1 MREGTYLVF
10 RKMAAM
16 SERDKRALKRQ
27 QTQLEDERKELMGK
41 LETQRR
47 LIESLQESKKKEE
60 SKSDGIDRDSSRA
73 QGQASG
79 GEQPD
84 NTEKTR
90 TPKRVD
96 RSTDVRKMADKK
108 ELTEA
113 SQTQLEVIDEVGES
127 PDRRLVHS
135 TIPKEV
141 SRMDDDFDVRYKRLK
156 QKLTDSLNITHDVTG
171 AQKETTEKSRASKSL
186 PTIIQAEDNPDR
198 LSLTKYLVRNRWT
211 KLISEEEDTSER
223 GENKTSDQLST
234 GSFDDT
240 RDGAYFDTG
249 QDMEERQIVDRV
261 KKLEYQER
269 IVDEQIRRKGAEEE
283 QRIQRLK
290 ELRMHQYFEN
300 EQRRRSETL
309 MVLKEKE
316 REAEKRLEAKVRMQ
330 IDFDNRLRQLQRE
343 EEVLSSRTRQFKVE
357 PEAQSTPR
365 IRVDIPPGRNEADA
379 LRENELDRREEYL
392 RQIEAGLQQEQQ
404 RQSEIAHMKDQQS
417 SLKNAQ
423 MLEQQAIRE
432 QELNGQ
438 EQYLQQKES
447 ELQQKEEKLQE
458 AMKAHERIL
467 PLQSELEEKTAKEHE
482 LDRKETYLRQLEREL
497 SKKEEDIRKQLKL
510 RTEKP
515 VIEQGIDQSRHSGIS
530 KKDTDNSESKQRD
543 PSKTEVREKV
553 ISPFVKPYVNFFSG
567 TEPVPKNES
576 NFEQWKVEI
585 DSLRDSSGYP
595 EHIVNQVM
603 RNSLKG
609 EARRVLFTLGP
620 EATADDIMQK
630 LQVTFGNVASG
641 QTVLQEF
648 YTAEQKENESVT
660 LWGIRLEE
668 IYQRAIDKVLQQMSR
683 EIRCLLNASGDHF
696 GA

>member
-1 MREGTYLVF
+1 M
-10 RKMAAM
+10 
-16 SERDKRALKRQ
+16 
-27 QTQLEDERKELMGK
+27 
-41 LETQRR
+41 
-47 LIESLQESKKKEE
+47 
-60 SKSDGIDRDSSRA
+60 
-73 QGQASG
+73 
-79 GEQPD
+79 
-84 NTEKTR
+84 
-90 TPKRVD
+90 
-96 RSTDVRKMADKK
+96 
-108 ELTEA
+108 
-113 SQTQLEVIDEVGES
+113 
-127 PDRRLVHS
+127 
-135 TIPKEV
+135 
-141 SRMDDDFDVRYKRLK
+141 
-156 QKLTDSLNITHDVTG
+156 
-171 AQKETTEKSRASKSL
+171 
-186 PTIIQAEDNPDR
+186 
-198 LSLTKYLVRNRWT
+198 
-211 KLISEEEDTSER
+211 ISEEEDTSER
-223 GENKTSDQLST
+223 GKDKTSDQLST

-240 RDGAYFDTG
+240 GAGAYFDTG
-249 QDMEERQIVDRV
+249 QVTEESQIVDHV

-269 IVDEQIRRKGAEEE
+269 IVDEEIRRKGAEEE

-290 ELRMHQYFEN
+290 KLRMHQYFEN

-316 REAEKRLEAKVRMQ
+316 RAAEKRLEAKVRMQ
-330 IDFDNRLRQLQRE
+330 IDYDNRLRQLQRE
-343 EEVLSSRTRQFKVE
+343 EEVLSLCTREFKVE

-365 IRVDIPPGRNEADA
+365 IRVDIPPGRKEANA
-379 LRENELDRREEYL
+379 FRENELDRREEYV

-404 RQSEIAHMKDQQS
+404 RRSETALMTDQQS

-423 MLEQQAIRE
+423 ILEQQAIRE
-432 QELNGQ
+432 QELNGR
-438 EQYLQQKES
+438 EQYLQQRKS

-458 AMKAHERIL
+458 AMEAHERIL
-467 PLQSELEEKTAKEHE
+467 PLQSELEEKTTKEQE

-515 VIEQGIDQSRHSGIS
+515 VVAQGVERSRHSGIS
-530 KKDTDNSESKQRD
+530 KKDIGGSEGTQRD
-543 PSKTEVREKV
+543 ASKAEDRDKV

-567 TEPVPKNES
+567 TGPVPKNES

-648 YTAEQKENESVT
+648 YTAEQRENESVT

-668 IYQRAIDKVLQQMSR
+668 IYQRAIEKGFATHEQRDKMLVERFWRSLRSIELQ
-683 EIRCLLNASGDHF
+683 NATSVYYHSASSYEWLRQKVRTEEYAMATHKSAIDKGDKKGKETYQNLRYMKPVQNTGRGH
-696 GA
+696 